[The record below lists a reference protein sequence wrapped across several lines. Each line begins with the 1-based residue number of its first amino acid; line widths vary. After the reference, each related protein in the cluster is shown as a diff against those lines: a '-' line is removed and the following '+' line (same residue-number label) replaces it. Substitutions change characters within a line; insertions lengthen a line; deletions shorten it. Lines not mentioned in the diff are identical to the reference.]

1 MLIGEPMPSQY
12 DWRFQIFGF
21 PIRVTWLFWIIAAA
35 LGYNQ
40 AMSLDENYQRLA
52 PAVEGVSSPG
62 FPILL
67 CVWVAATL
75 LSILV
80 HELGHALAFRYFG
93 IQSEIVLYHMGGLAI
108 PTAGYLY
115 QRGGFRRR
123 LTDGNQIII
132 SAAGPLLQLASGIVV
147 GVGALLAGI
156 YTGEIGSW
164 LKWFGADASWF
175 AGAQIPENAFTY
187 ALINFYVLISLWWP
201 LFNLLPVYPL
211 DGGHIVQHTIAIVRR
226 TDGLYEANLI
236 GAVVGFGVAWWFFR
250 SGMTINAL
258 LFVSLAMSNV
268 QAMQQQGPRI
278 W

>member
-12 DWRFQIFGF
+12 DWRFQVFGF
-21 PIRVTWLFWIIAAA
+21 PIRVTWLFWLIAAA
-35 LGYNQ
+35 LGYNIALNVDDRYQ
-40 AMSLDENYQRLA
+40 SLA
-52 PAVEGVSSPG
+52 STIEGFSSPG
-62 FPILL
+62 FPVLL

-108 PTAGYLY
+108 PTAGFLY
-115 QRGGFRRR
+115 RRGGFQRR
-123 LTDGNQIII
+123 LTPGNQIII
-132 SAAGPLLQLASGIVV
+132 SAAGPLLQLFSGIA
-147 GVGALLAGI
+147 VGAGAMLFGLHSGELA
-156 YTGEIGSW
+156 SW
-164 LKWFGADASWF
+164 LEWFGLDANQF
-175 AGAQIPENAFTY
+175 GGTLPRNAFTY
-187 ALINFYVLISLWWP
+187 ALVNFYVLISIWWP

-211 DGGHIVQHTIAIVRR
+211 DGGHIVQNTIAIIRR

-236 GAVVGFGVAWWFFR
+236 GAVVGFAVAWWFFR
-250 SGMTINAL
+250 TEQTINAL